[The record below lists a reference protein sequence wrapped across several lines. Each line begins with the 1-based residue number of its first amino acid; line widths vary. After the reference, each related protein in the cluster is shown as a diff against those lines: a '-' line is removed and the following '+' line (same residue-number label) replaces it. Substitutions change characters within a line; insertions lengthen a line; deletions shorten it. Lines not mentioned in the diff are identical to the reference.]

1 VPPRIR
7 FVHARRHRLAT
18 AVDGT
23 GPALVFPA
31 WWVSHVERDFANPAF
46 RAFFSALA
54 RHFTVVRYDRAGVGL
69 SDRERNDFTLESEVA
84 DLEAVVDDLGL
95 ERVTLFGVSSGAPPA
110 IVLAARRPELV
121 ERLVVFGGYLR
132 GAAIGRP
139 DVQQALVSLV
149 RASWGLGSKAL
160 CEVFLPGAS
169 PEVARQFVEDQRA
182 YATAEMSARLLE
194 MTYGLDVRETAAGV
208 HAPTLVLHRRDDR
221 AIGFDH
227 GREVA
232 AAIGGA
238 ELVALEGPEHLPWM
252 GDAAAVLAAL
262 GLGPG
267 ARPAETAEEADAE
280 LRRDGDVWT
289 VRFSGRTVHAKQ
301 ALGLNDLA
309 MLVAYPGRRFDAREL
324 LVGASGGPAPV
335 VGADPVL
342 DATARIEFRERLA
355 TIEASLTALGDS
367 KVDEVARL
375 EREREALLHE
385 LKSATGLGGRRRSLG
400 ADAERARKAVA
411 GRIRESIARL
421 GALHPELGKHLASS
435 IKTGS
440 TCVYAPAAPL
450 RWRT

>member
-1 VPPRIR
+1 
-7 FVHARRHRLAT
+7 
-18 AVDGT
+18 
-23 GPALVFPA
+23 LVLPA

-69 SDRERNDFTLESEVA
+69 SDRERSDFTLESEVA
-84 DLEAVVDDLGL
+84 DLEAVIDALDF
-95 ERVTLFGVSSGAPPA
+95 ERVTLLGISSGVPPA
-110 IVLAARRPELV
+110 IVLAARRPALV
-121 ERLVVFGGYLR
+121 ERLIVFGGYVR
-132 GAAIGRP
+132 GATIGRP
-139 DVQQALVSLV
+139 EVQQALVALV

-160 CEVFLPGAS
+160 CDIFLPGAS
-169 PEVARQFVEDQRA
+169 PEMAQQFVEDQRE
-182 YATAEMSARLLE
+182 YATGEMSARLLE
-194 MTYGLDVRETAAGV
+194 MTYGPDVREAAIAV
-208 HAPTLVLHRRDDR
+208 RAPTLVLHRRDDR

-232 AAIGGA
+232 AAITGA

-262 GLGPG
+262 GIAPDAG
-267 ARPAETAEEADAE
+267 RRDTTEESDAE

-301 ALGLNDLA
+301 ALGLRDLA
-309 MLVAYPGRRFDAREL
+309 TLVAYPGRRFRAVDL
-324 LVGASGGPAPV
+324 LLGPSMGPAPLD
-335 VGADPVL
+335 GADPVL
-342 DATARIEFRERLA
+342 DETARMQFRTRLA
-355 TIEASLTALGDS
+355 TIEASLAELGNS
-367 KVDEVARL
+367 NTEQVARF
-375 EREREALLHE
+375 EQEREAVLHE
-385 LKSATGLGGRRRSLG
+385 LKSATGLGGRRRALG
-400 ADAERARKAVA
+400 DDAERARKAVA